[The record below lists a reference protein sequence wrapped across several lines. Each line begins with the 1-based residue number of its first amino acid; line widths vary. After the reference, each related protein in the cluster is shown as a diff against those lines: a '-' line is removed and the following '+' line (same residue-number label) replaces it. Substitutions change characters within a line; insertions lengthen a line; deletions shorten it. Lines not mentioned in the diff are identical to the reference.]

1 MSVNTAFETSD
12 LPKAEF
18 MFPGPERDRLVK
30 LILDGVKTATVC
42 LMIRSAESLSRTD

>member
-30 LILDGVKTATVC
+30 LNSGRRKTAT
-42 LMIRSAESLSRTD
+42 LR